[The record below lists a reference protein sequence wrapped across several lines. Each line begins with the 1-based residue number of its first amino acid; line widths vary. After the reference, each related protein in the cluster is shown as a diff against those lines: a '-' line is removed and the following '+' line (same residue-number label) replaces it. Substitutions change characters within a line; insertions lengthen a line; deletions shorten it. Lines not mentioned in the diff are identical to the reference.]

1 MLLRGF
7 FIRFCR
13 RSSRECSSSKS
24 ANNTITESKQN
35 FQQQHSFRPQI
46 FTEEHLEVSHDLDDE
61 MRPFQLVCVR
71 HGESAWNK
79 DNKFC
84 GWVDVPLSENGT
96 KEAYQAAQA
105 IKDEKIIFDS
115 VFTSILKRANDT
127 ANIII
132 DSLDPKPRE
141 VIRHWRLN
149 ERHYGALTGLN
160 KAEMAE
166 IHGKEQVNL

>member
-13 RSSRECSSSKS
+13 RSSRECSTSKS
-24 ANNTITESKQN
+24 ANTITESKQN
-35 FQQQHSFRPQI
+35 FHQQHSFRPQI

-84 GWVDVPLSENGT
+84 GWVDVPLSSNGE
-96 KEAYQAAQA
+96 KEAHEASRGIFFKNLSN
-105 IKDEKIIFDS
+105 IKISKTFAVEK
-115 VFTSILKRANDT
+115 
-127 ANIII
+127 
-132 DSLDPKPRE
+132 
-141 VIRHWRLN
+141 
-149 ERHYGALTGLN
+149 
-160 KAEMAE
+160 
-166 IHGKEQVNL
+166 

>member
-1 MLLRGF
+1 MLRGF

-13 RSSRECSSSKS
+13 SRACSSSKS
-24 ANNTITESKQN
+24 ANTESKQS
-35 FQQQHSFRPQI
+35 FQQHFFRPQI
-46 FTEEHLEVSHDLDDE
+46 LEDHLEVSHDLE

-127 ANIII
+127 ADIII

-141 VIRHWRLN
+141 VFRHWRLN

-166 IHGKEQVNL
+166 IHGKEQVNI